1 MADSDQ
7 APWQA
12 ESKLATRGSSISGLV
27 VEYIV
32 AIDVTRIRFL
42 ADALFYSAAGYSAGD
57 IGNPERFLPGKL
69 RLHWQSPQANSGL
82 NTWQARRLS
91 RNLSKGFP

>member
-7 APWQA
+7 APWEA

-27 VEYIV
+27 VECIV

-42 ADALFYSAAGYSAGD
+42 ADATFYSAAGYPAGD
-57 IGNPERFLPGKL
+57 IENPERFLP
-69 RLHWQSPQANSGL
+69 
-82 NTWQARRLS
+82 
-91 RNLSKGFP
+91 